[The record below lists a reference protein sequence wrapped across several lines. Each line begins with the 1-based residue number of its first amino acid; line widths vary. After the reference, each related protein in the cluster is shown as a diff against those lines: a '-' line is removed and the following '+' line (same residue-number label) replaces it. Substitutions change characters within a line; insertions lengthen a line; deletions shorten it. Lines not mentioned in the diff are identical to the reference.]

1 MRDRLRK
8 EKILVSAC
16 LLGIGCRPD
25 GRAKKDE
32 MISTLLNE
40 TIYFILCP
48 EILAGFSVPRQ
59 RIEIEGGDGKKV
71 LDGEAKVFTEKGL
84 DVTDKIIKAAHIVLE
99 FCRMAGIK
107 KVVFK
112 EKSPSCGKNFIY
124 DGTFSGRLIKGKGVV
139 AALLMREGIEVK
151 SFEEFLKKS
160 GVIEA

>member
-1 MRDRLRK
+1 MPDRLKK
-8 EKILVSAC
+8 ERILVSAC

-59 RIEIEGGDGKKV
+59 RIEIKGGDGKEV

-84 DVTDKIIKAAHIVLE
+84 DVTDKMTKAAHIVLE

-112 EKSPSCGKNFIY
+112 EKSPSCGKDFIY

-139 AALLMREGIEVK
+139 TALLEREGIEVF
-151 SFEEFLKKS
+151 SGEEYKKKKF
-160 GVIEA
+160 